1 MAYGRGRHG
10 FFVQG
15 VQAEKVPGTV
25 PGKSVSGEIPL
36 HCIHCRSYSYYLIHE
51 GTTVG
56 LALPKCWM
64 NKYINTILNSQFS
77 LLCVMKHARQGA

>member
-10 FFVQG
+10 SLVQG
-15 VQAEKVPGTV
+15 VQAEEVLGTVPGTV

-51 GTTVG
+51 RTTVD
-56 LALPKCWM
+56 LA
-64 NKYINTILNSQFS
+64 
-77 LLCVMKHARQGA
+77 

>member
-1 MAYGRGRHG
+1 MAYGRDRHS

-15 VQAEKVPGTV
+15 VQAEKVPE
-25 PGKSVSGEIPL
+25 KSVSGEIPL

-56 LALPKCWM
+56 LALPQCWM

-77 LLCVMKHARQGA
+77 LLCIMKHARQGA